1 MRDSQKTKQARSLR
15 QTAPSSEQ
23 NAWNTLRQLRK
34 YGLPVRRQHPID
46 RYVVDFAI
54 VSKKLVIELD
64 GAAHA
69 IPGRA
74 RSDADRQH
82 ALTKL
87 GWRVLRLPSKFGF
100 SAHTLMHHV
109 MREVRGEPN
118 PLTPAPL
125 PPAGGGK

>member
-15 QTAPSSEQ
+15 QTAPASEQ

-64 GAAHA
+64 GAAHS
-69 IPGRA
+69 IPGRLEADAA
-74 RSDADRQH
+74 RER
-82 ALTKL
+82 ALTTL

-100 SAHTLMHHV
+100 SSHALMHHV
-109 MREVRGEPN
+109 MREVRGRHT

-125 PPAGGGK
+125 PQAGEGN